1 MLHLLIGLPTMIAC
15 LVVQAAFTFWVPA
28 AAQNTM
34 TAGDPWRPTE
44 GRMVWKL
51 TLALGLM
58 AVCVSI
64 HTAGITCA
72 LRWLRATPPAPSLW
86 RGTRLLIRLA
96 AWIILLHLVAIITW
110 GLCYTWTGALSGVQ
124 TAVYF
129 SAVTYTTTGYGDLTL
144 PEAWRLVGAV
154 EALTGILMCGL
165 STGFF
170 FAVMSRLYQVRDQ
183 SAQPSRSASEPS

>member
-1 MLHLLIGLPTMIAC
+1 
-15 LVVQAAFTFWVPA
+15 
-28 AAQNTM
+28 
-34 TAGDPWRPTE
+34 
-44 GRMVWKL
+44 MVWKL

-58 AVCVSI
+58 AVCVRI
-64 HTAGITCA
+64 HTAGVA
-72 LRWLRATPPAPSLW
+72 SGLGWLRATRPVPSLW

-96 AWIILLHLVAIITW
+96 AWIILLHLVAILTW
-110 GLCYTWTGALSGVQ
+110 GLCYTWTGALPDIQ

-144 PEAWRLVGAV
+144 PEPWRLVGGV

-170 FAVMSRLYQVRDQ
+170 VAVMSRLYQVWDQ
-183 SAQPSRSASEPS
+183 SAQPSRSTSEPS